1 MVNIVEALHLPP
13 NTAFPYNHVDM
24 LALYPYPP
32 QNPQNLDNQL
42 ITNWWKTIPKTNNVY
57 HMVNIVEALCPPPN
71 TAFPYNHVDMLAPYP
86 HPPQNPQNPDNQLIE
101 EHPHGQ

>member
-42 ITNWWKTIPKTNNVY
+42 VEEHPQDQQCLP
-57 HMVNIVEALCPPPN
+57 HVEALCPPPN
-71 TAFPYNHVDMLAPYP
+71 TAFPYNHVDMLALYPY
-86 HPPQNPQNPDNQLIE
+86 PPQNPQNLDNQLVE
-101 EHPHGQ
+101 EHPQDQ